1 MNCLMYNKGLFVN
14 NVVLLL
20 KNFIFID
27 FIRISRI
34 IVTKGDDSKLSKQN
48 ISTTVSG
55 DLIVTHLIGQIKTE
69 DVYEWFNDFEQ
80 VCQQFISEGRKY
92 KLLVDRKGYT
102 PNHFSVQKV
111 WKDKFFNETIL
122 NHSKAIAFLLEEGEI
137 LNYLQQSNTKESVEF
152 CDDYEQ
158 SLIWL
163 NEYPM

>member
-27 FIRISRI
+27 FIRISPI

-152 CDDYEQ
+152 FDDYEQ

>member
-1 MNCLMYNKGLFVN
+1 M
-14 NVVLLL
+14 
-20 KNFIFID
+20 
-27 FIRISRI
+27 
-34 IVTKGDDSKLSKQN
+34 SKQN
-48 ISTTVSG
+48 ISTIVSG
-55 DLIVTHLIGQIKTE
+55 DLIVTHLIGQINTE

-137 LNYLQQSNTKESVEF
+137 LKYLQQSNTKESVEF
-152 CDDYEQ
+152 FDDYEQ
-158 SLIWL
+158 ALIWL
-163 NEYPM
+163 SEYPI

>member
-1 MNCLMYNKGLFVN
+1 MSS
-14 NVVLLL
+14 

-27 FIRISRI
+27 FMRFFLI
-34 IVTKGDDSKLSKQN
+34 IVFKGDDSKLSKQN
-48 ISTTVSG
+48 ISITISG

-69 DVYEWFNDFEQ
+69 DVYEWFNGFEQ

-111 WKDKFFNETIL
+111 WKEKFFNETIL

-137 LNYLQQSNTKESVEF
+137 LKYLQQSNTKESVEF
-152 CDDYEQ
+152 FDDYEQ
-158 SLIWL
+158 ALNWL
-163 NEYPM
+163 NEYPI